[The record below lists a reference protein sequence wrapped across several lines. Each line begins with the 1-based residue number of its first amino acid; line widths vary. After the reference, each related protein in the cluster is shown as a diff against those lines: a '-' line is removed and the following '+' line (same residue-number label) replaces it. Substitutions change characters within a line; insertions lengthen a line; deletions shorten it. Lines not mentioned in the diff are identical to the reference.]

1 MKDIAERCLEL
12 SISLLNYLN
21 KEKTLNQIIV
31 RQLTRS
37 ATSIGS
43 NIVEGR
49 SGTRKELIRFYNIA
63 LRSGNESKYWIKILI
78 GCNENNKTELNNFYK
93 EIEEITKIIA
103 KSIITLKSNS
113 LANK

>member
-43 NIVEGR
+43 NIVREDLVL
-49 SGTRKELIRFYNIA
+49 E
-63 LRSGNESKYWIKILI
+63 
-78 GCNENNKTELNNFYK
+78 
-93 EIEEITKIIA
+93 
-103 KSIITLKSNS
+103 KS
-113 LANK
+113 